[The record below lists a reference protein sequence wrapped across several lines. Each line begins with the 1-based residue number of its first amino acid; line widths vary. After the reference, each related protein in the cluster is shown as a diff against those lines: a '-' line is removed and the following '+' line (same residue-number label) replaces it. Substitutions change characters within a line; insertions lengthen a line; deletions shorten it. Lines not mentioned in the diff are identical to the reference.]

1 MCESRRK
8 WIAATLQLSP
18 GSKLK
23 DRENILTGKSV
34 SGIPDTVLVE
44 AKVALGEAAYRFLC
58 SGQWGDIW
66 EEAQSGKIFIS
77 YINTYQNITSIE
89 GVLKNQEE

>member
-1 MCESRRK
+1 M
-8 WIAATLQLSP
+8 
-18 GSKLK
+18 
-23 DRENILTGKSV
+23 